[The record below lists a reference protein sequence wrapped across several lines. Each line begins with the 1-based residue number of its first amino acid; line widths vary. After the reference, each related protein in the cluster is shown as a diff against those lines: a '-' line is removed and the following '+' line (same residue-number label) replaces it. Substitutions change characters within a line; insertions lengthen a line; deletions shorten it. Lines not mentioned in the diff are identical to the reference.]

1 MGHLYPS
8 LVLRLKDYHE
18 RGEEKNARAR
28 ESGEIFGELSSD
40 LALTVEL
47 IISQQPCRGP
57 GLTLQTFQ
65 SGQKK
70 SS

>member
-18 RGEEKNARAR
+18 RGGEKNARAR
-28 ESGEIFGELSSD
+28 ESGEIFGEHSSE

-47 IISQQPCRGP
+47 IISKQDQD
-57 GLTLQTFQ
+57 
-65 SGQKK
+65 
-70 SS
+70 